1 MNVCFSPQFE
11 FRRCVHLDMHEEIT
25 LKYVQKY
32 CLERFPLFME
42 TTDLYGNIHFQIGSH
57 HYSFC
62 RLADFLIESG
72 FQKDDSKLIQEM
84 ADFSILLLERGDESV
99 RNGVYVS
106 FIEGLVDQGYKYPQ
120 LKGFIEQMPE
130 DVRTFIKGFFIDE
143 VLDSLGLERNDK
155 K

>member
-1 MNVCFSPQFE
+1 M
-11 FRRCVHLDMHEEIT
+11 LDFFCNQNPGMSFKKGMSKEMT
-25 LKYVQKY
+25 LEDVQNH
-32 CLERFPLFME
+32 CLEIFPAFMK
-42 TTDLYGNIHFQIGSH
+42 TTDLYGNTHFRTGSH

-62 RLADFLIESG
+62 RLADFLIKFG
-72 FQKDDSKLIQEM
+72 FQTNDSKLIQEM
-84 ADFSILLLERGDESV
+84 ADFTVLMLERGDDSV

-120 LKGFIEQMPE
+120 LKGFIQQMPE

>member
-1 MNVCFSPQFE
+1 MLVFFCNQNPRTAFTKGMSKE
-11 FRRCVHLDMHEEIT
+11 MT
-25 LKYVQKY
+25 LGDVQNY
-32 CLERFPLFME
+32 CLENFPAFMK
-42 TTDLYGNIHFQIGSH
+42 TTDLYGNTHFRTGSH

-62 RLADFLIESG
+62 RLADFLIEFG
-72 FQKDDSKLIQEM
+72 FRKNDSKLIQEM
-84 ADFSILLLERGDESV
+84 ADFTVLMLERGDESV

-120 LKGFIEQMPE
+120 LKGFIQQMPE